1 MPRELLAAYPAA
13 LGRYD
18 EMLQA
23 PLTPRAHWKRI
34 VDELT
39 ETPAEEMRTRL
50 KAVQRQVRE
59 DGVTYNVHA
68 DPQGADRPWDLD
80 VLPLILP
87 HDEWAAI
94 EAAVVQ
100 RASLLDRILDDV
112 YGEQTLLKK
121 ALLPPALVYGHAGY
135 LRECRGIAVPGRAR
149 LHLYAADLA
158 RAPDGKWWVVH
169 DRTQIPVG
177 AGYAL
182 ENRLVISRLFADLFR
197 DLRVRRVAGFFAAL
211 RDSMMRWAPKDGSAA
226 PLAVLLTPGP
236 SADTYFEHAYLA
248 RYLGL
253 PLVEGGDLTVREGR
267 VWLKTV
273 SGLERVHAIL
283 RRLDDESC
291 DPLELRSDSA
301 LGVAG
306 LLDAVRR
313 GNVLVANALGAGL
326 IESGMLFGFLPR
338 IAEHLLGEP
347 LKMPSV
353 ATWWCGEPA
362 ALEAATAQLRRL
374 VIKPAFPQLRF
385 DPVFGE
391 DLTAEARAAL
401 VERMR
406 ARPNDFIA
414 QEMVRLSQAPVWD
427 RQHPRRLIARAT
439 QLRVYACATPGGYM
453 VMPGGLTRVATGP
466 DTRVVSM
473 QRGGSSKDTWVLS
486 TGPVGAF
493 SLLRREIGPQD
504 LVRGSAN
511 LSSRVVENLFWFGRY
526 SERCEDLARLL
537 RVALARLIDDTP
549 TDRDA
554 AWPSIMGLL
563 QHAEILPPKEK
574 PTEVGLLRALRAA
587 VVNDASPGL
596 ARSFGLLFGV
606 ARQLRERLSTDNWHA
621 LNQMTQRLAMR
632 KNRPTVALA
641 DLLGELDRAIAALMT
656 LAGFALDG
664 MTRDPAWRFMSLGR
678 RLERLQ
684 WLCAVLRQALE
695 AGRDAELNWLLE
707 LADSSITYRSR
718 YMTRPEWLPVLD
730 LLVCDESNPRSIA
743 FQLRGMRDYLGRLED
758 QFGALGDERLDQA
771 VADLHAVDAAKD
783 LAPDSP
789 RLKELLEGWSAAS
802 ARLSEQLALRFFA
815 LVGEVNRQTF
825 AP

>member
-1 MPRELLAAYPAA
+1 LPRELITAYPPA

-18 EMLQA
+18 EMLEA
-23 PLTPRAHWKRI
+23 PLAPRPHWKRI

-39 ETPAEEMRTRL
+39 ETPVEEMRSRL

-94 EAAVVQ
+94 EAAIVQ
-100 RASLLDRILDDV
+100 RAQLLDRILADV
-112 YGEQTLLKK
+112 YGEQQLLKK
-121 ALLPPALVYGHAGY
+121 GLLPPALIYGHAGY
-135 LRECRGIAVPGRAR
+135 LRPCRGVAVPGGAR

-197 DLRVRRVAGFFAAL
+197 DLKVRRVAGFFAAL
-211 RDSMMRWAPKDGSAA
+211 RDSLVRWAPREGSAA

-236 SADTYFEHAYLA
+236 DADTYFEHAYLA
-248 RYLGL
+248 RYLGM
-253 PLVEGGDLTVREGR
+253 PLVEGGDLTVRDGR
-267 VWLKTV
+267 VWLKTL

-283 RRLDDESC
+283 RRLDDENC

-313 GNVLVANALGAGL
+313 GNVLVANSLGAGL

-338 IAEHLLGEP
+338 IAEHLLGER
-347 LKMPSV
+347 LRMPSV
-353 ATWWCGEPA
+353 ATWWCGEPP
-362 ALEAATAQLRRL
+362 ALEAAIARLERL

-391 DLTAEARAAL
+391 DLTAAARAAF
-401 VERMR
+401 VERLR

-427 RQHPRRLIARAT
+427 RQHPRRLIARAA
-439 QLRVYACATPGGYM
+439 QLRVYACATPGGYV
-453 VMPGGLTRVATGP
+453 VMPGGLTRVATGQ
-466 DTRVVSM
+466 DARVVSM

-537 RVALARLIDDTP
+537 RVALARLIEDTP

-554 AWPSIMGLL
+554 SWRGIEALL
-563 QHAEILPPKEK
+563 QHVEILPAGEK
-574 PTEVGLLRALRAA
+574 ASEVALLRALRTA

-596 ARSFGLLFGV
+596 AQTFGLLFGV
-606 ARQLRERLSTDNWHA
+606 ARQLRERLSTDNWQA
-621 LNQMTQRLAMR
+621 LNQMIQRLAMR
-632 KNRPTVALA
+632 KNRPAIALA

-684 WLCAVLRQALE
+684 WLCAVLGKALE
-695 AGRDAELNWLLE
+695 GEREGDLNWLLE
-707 LADSSITYRSR
+707 LTDSSITYRSR

-730 LLVCDESNPRSIA
+730 LVVCDESNPRSIA
-743 FQLRGMRDYLGRLED
+743 FQLRGMRDYLDRLEEH
-758 QFGALGDERLDQA
+758 FGSAGEERLDQA
-771 VADLHAVDAAKD
+771 LADLRAIDPGKD
-783 LAPDSP
+783 LNPDSP
-789 RLKELLEGWSAAS
+789 RLKALLEGWSATA
-802 ARLSEQLALRFFA
+802 ARLSETLALRFFA

>member
-1 MPRELLAAYPAA
+1 MPRELLAAYPPA

-39 ETPAEEMRTRL
+39 ETPPEAMRSRL

-94 EAAVVQ
+94 EAALVQ
-100 RASLLDRILDDV
+100 RAQLLDRILDDL
-112 YGEQTLLKK
+112 YGAQALLKK
-121 ALLPPALVYGHAGY
+121 GLVPPALVYGHAGY
-135 LRECRGIAVPGRAR
+135 LRPCHGIAVPGGAR

-158 RAPDGKWWVVH
+158 RAPDGRWWVVH

-197 DLRVRRVAGFFAAL
+197 DLKVRRVAGFFAAL
-211 RDSMMRWAPKDGSAA
+211 RDSLMRWAPRDGGA

-267 VWLKTV
+267 VWLKTL
-273 SGLERVHAIL
+273 SGLERVHAIV
-283 RRLDDESC
+283 RRLDDENC

-362 ALEAATAQLRRL
+362 ALESAVAQLKRL

-391 DLTAEARAAL
+391 DLSAEARAAL
-401 VERMR
+401 AERMR

-439 QLRVYACATPGGYM
+439 QLRVYACATPGGYV
-453 VMPGGLTRVATGP
+453 VMPGGLARVATGQ
-466 DTRVVSM
+466 DARVVSM
-473 QRGGSSKDTWVLS
+473 QRGGGSKDTWVLS

-493 SLLRREIGPQD
+493 SLLRREIGPRD

-549 TDRDA
+549 TDRDPG
-554 AWPSIMGLL
+554 WPSIEGLL
-563 QHAEILPPKEK
+563 QHLEILPAKEK
-574 PTEVGLLRALRAA
+574 PTEDMLLRALRTA
-587 VVNDASPGL
+587 VVNEASPGL
-596 ARSFGLLFGV
+596 AQSFNLLFGV
-606 ARQLRERLSTDNWHA
+606 ARQLRERLSIDNWQA
-621 LNQMTQRLAMR
+621 LNQMGQRLAMR
-632 KNRPTVALA
+632 KNRPAVALA
-641 DLLGELDRAIAALMT
+641 DLLAELDRAIAALMT

-684 WLCAVLRQALE
+684 WLCAVLGQALQG
-695 AGRDAELNWLLE
+695 GRDADLNWLLE
-707 LADSSITYRSR
+707 VSDSSITYRSR

-743 FQLRGMRDYLGRLED
+743 FQLRGMRDYLDRLD
-758 QFGALGDERLDQA
+758 AQFGSVGDERL
-771 VADLHAVDAAKD
+771 ADALAALKGIDPARD

-789 RLKELLEGWSAAS
+789 RLRQLLEDWSAAS
-802 ARLSEQLALRFFA
+802 ARLSEALASRFFA

>member
-1 MPRELLAAYPAA
+1 MPRELLSAYPSAP
-13 LGRYD
+13 GRYD

-23 PLTPRAHWKRI
+23 PLTPRPHWKRI
-34 VDELT
+34 FDELT

-94 EAAVVQ
+94 EAAVMQ
-100 RASLLDRILDDV
+100 RARLLDRILDDV
-112 YGEQTLLKK
+112 YGAQDLLKK
-121 ALLPPALVYGHAGY
+121 GLLPPALIYGHGGY
-135 LRECRGIAVPGRAR
+135 LRPCHGIAVPGGAR

-169 DRTQIPVG
+169 DRTQIPLG

-197 DLRVRRVAGFFAAL
+197 DLKVRRVAGFFAAL
-211 RDSMMRWAPKDGSAA
+211 RDSLMRWAPKDSGRS

-236 SADTYFEHAYLA
+236 SADAYFEHAYLA

-253 PLVEGGDLTVREGR
+253 PLVEGNDLTVREGR
-267 VWLKTV
+267 VWLKTL

-283 RRLDDESC
+283 RHLDDEYC

-313 GNVLVANALGAGL
+313 GNVLVANSLGSGL

-338 IAEHLLGEP
+338 IAEHLLEEP
-347 LKMPSV
+347 LRMPSV

-362 ALEAATAQLRRL
+362 ALETAVAQLKRL
-374 VIKPAFPQLRF
+374 VIKPAFPQLRV

-391 DLTAEARAAL
+391 DLTAEARSAL
-401 VERMR
+401 AERMR
-406 ARPNDFIA
+406 ARPNEFIA
-414 QEMVRLSQAPVWD
+414 QEMVRLSQSPVWD
-427 RQHPRRLIARAT
+427 RQHPRRLVARAT
-439 QLRVYACATPGGYM
+439 QLRVYACATPGGYV
-453 VMPGGLTRVATGP
+453 VMPGGLTRVATGQ
-466 DTRVVSM
+466 DARVVSM

-526 SERCEDLARLL
+526 SERCEDMARLL
-537 RVALARLIDDTP
+537 RVVLARLIDDTP
-549 TDRDA
+549 TDRDPS
-554 AWPSIMGLL
+554 WPAIEGLM
-563 QHAEILPPKEK
+563 QHLEILPAGERA
-574 PTEVGLLRALRAA
+574 TEVGLLRALRAA

-596 ARSFGLLFGV
+596 AQSFGLLFGV
-606 ARQLRERLSTDNWHA
+606 ARQLRERLSIDNWHA
-621 LNQMTQRLAMR
+621 LNQMNQRLALR
-632 KNRPTVALA
+632 RNRPAVALA
-641 DLLGELDRAIAALMT
+641 DLLGELDRTIAALMT
-656 LAGFALDG
+656 FAGFALDG

-684 WLCAVLRQALE
+684 WLCAVIGQALHG
-695 AGRDAELNWLLE
+695 GRDADLNWLLE
-707 LADSSITYRSR
+707 LTDSSITYRSR

-730 LLVCDESNPRSIA
+730 LLICDESNPRSIA
-743 FQLRGMRDYLGRLED
+743 FQLRGMRDYLERLEA
-758 QFGALGDERLDQA
+758 QFGSVGSERLDQA
-771 VADLHAVDAAKD
+771 VADLHAIDPARD
-783 LAPDSP
+783 LAADSP
-789 RLKELLEGWSAAS
+789 RLKELLESWSAAS
-802 ARLSEQLALRFFA
+802 AKLSEGLALRFFA

-825 AP
+825 SF